1 MKKLIIAIAAIAV
14 CAASPAARAQQTPET
29 IIILNSELG
38 ATSYQTGPLERTEVG
53 RATLKCAYRL
63 RWAKDRAQDKWI
75 EQTFILQCG
84 PEMSKFYDQ
93 RVRAIDDMLQKSV
106 PSDLE
111 ANPSAY
117 SGGDRLTIFQN
128 MPAGE
133 LTLTDS
139 FSAAY
144 YRCVEPM
151 PQIDWRIG
159 NQTCEI
165 LGYTCCRAECDF
177 RGRTYTAWFTEEIPL
192 SCGPWKFHGLPGLI
206 MAVED
211 SEGDYSFR
219 IEGIEKCDEAIDID
233 TRQYIDSPR
242 EKYLR
247 LKRQYLL
254 DPIGFFSRNGGI
266 NINITDGVGKSLVDD
281 AINQIDD
288 KLRSDSLT
296 YDFLERDYRR

>member
-1 MKKLIIAIAAIAV
+1 MKHIIITLAAAA
-14 CAASPAARAQQTPET
+14 CALTAQAQQTPQN
-29 IIILNSELG
+29 IVILDSERG

-53 RATLKCAYRL
+53 RATLKCAYRM
-63 RWAKDRAQDKWI
+63 RWAKDRAQDKWV

-84 PEMSKFYDQ
+84 PAMSKFYDQ
-93 RVRAIDDMLQKSV
+93 RVRAIDDMLQDSAL
-106 PSDLE
+106 SDLQS
-111 ANPSAY
+111 NPSAY
-117 SGGDRLTIFQN
+117 SGGDRLTVFQN

-139 FSAAY
+139 FSAAF

-151 PQIDWRIG
+151 PAFEWRISED
-159 NQTCEI
+159 TCTI
-165 LGYTCCRAECDF
+165 LDYACRRAECDF
-177 RGRTYTAWFTEEIPL
+177 RGRTYTAWFAEEIPV

-219 IEGIEKCDEAIDID
+219 IEGIEQCDEAIDID
-233 TRQYIDSPR
+233 TRQYIDSAR

-254 DPIGFFSRNGGI
+254 DPIGFFSRNSGI
-266 NINITDGVGKSLVDD
+266 DINITNEDGTRNTALEE
-281 AINQIDD
+281 Q
-288 KLRSDSLT
+288 LRSDSLP
-296 YDFLERDYRR
+296 YDFLERDYR

>member
-1 MKKLIIAIAAIAV
+1 MRHIIITLAA
-14 CAASPAARAQQTPET
+14 AACTATAQAQQTPQRFIVFDTEK
-29 IIILNSELG
+29 G
-38 ATSYQTGPLERTEVG
+38 AISYQTGPLERTEVG

-63 RWAKDRAQDKWI
+63 RWAKDRAQDRWV

-84 PEMSKFYDQ
+84 PSMSKFYDQ
-93 RVRAIDDMLQKSV
+93 KVRAIDDMLQDSA
-106 PSDLE
+106 PSDLQS
-111 ANPSAY
+111 NPSAY

-139 FSAAY
+139 FSAAF

-151 PQIDWRIG
+151 PAFEWRISAD
-159 NQTCEI
+159 TCTI
-165 LGYTCCRAECDF
+165 LGYACRRAECDF
-177 RGRTYTAWFTEEIPL
+177 RGRTYTAWFADEIPV

-211 SEGDYSFR
+211 TEGDYSFR
-219 IEGIEKCDEAIDID
+219 IEGIEQCDEAIDID

-247 LKRQYLL
+247 LKYQYLL
-254 DPIGFFSRNGGI
+254 DPIGFFSRNSGI
-266 NINITDGVGKSLVDD
+266 DINITNEDGTRNTALEER
-281 AINQIDD
+281 
-288 KLRSDSLT
+288 LRNDSLT
-296 YDFLERDYRR
+296 YDFLERDYR